1 MYANRPRVTMA
12 ERLACWLETPTGTP
26 CLFAGLDVS
35 AAAEP
40 NEGCIRTKERC
51 IVEDY
56 GLMV

>member
-1 MYANRPRVTMA
+1 MA